1 MKYNSMKINRIIIS
15 IALLFGLVSCDMHET
30 DYELALIYLGRTQG
44 CNLFDE
50 GDVNIVADRHGNV
63 YNTGADQVE
72 FAFVKDLVYR
82 LRMINK
88 IPEDGWTDTI
98 QHINIQD
105 GYVGRLLK
113 ADGSYKYCRFFVYT
127 EDFDANAD
135 KYLLVKYHSS
145 FSVN

>member
-1 MKYNSMKINRIIIS
+1 MRHKKLVL
-15 IALLFGLVSCDMHET
+15 ALFLVLGLCACDTYET

-50 GDVNIVADRHGNV
+50 GDVNIVADIHSNV

-88 IPEDGWTDTI
+88 IPETGWTDTI
-98 QHINIQD
+98 EHINIED

-113 ADGSYKYCRFFVYT
+113 DDGT
-127 EDFDANAD
+127 
-135 KYLLVKYHSS
+135 
-145 FSVN
+145 

>member
-1 MKYNSMKINRIIIS
+1 MKNKKLVL
-15 IALLFGLVSCDMHET
+15 ALFLILGLCACDTHET

-88 IPEDGWTDTI
+88 IPKEGWTDTI
-98 QHINIQD
+98 EHINIQD

-113 ADGSYKYCRFFVYT
+113 DDGTYKYCRFFVYT
-127 EDFDANAD
+127 EDYDLNAD
-135 KYLLVKYHSS
+135 KYLLLKYHSD
-145 FSVN
+145 FKGK

>member
-1 MKYNSMKINRIIIS
+1 MKINRVL
-15 IALLFGLVSCDMHET
+15 IALFLLLGLTACENRET
-30 DYELALIYLGRTQG
+30 NYELAILYLGRTEG
-44 CNLFDE
+44 CNLFAE
-50 GDVNIVADRHGNV
+50 GHVNIVADSHCNV

-72 FAFVKDLVYR
+72 FAFVKDFVYR
-82 LRMINK
+82 LNMINK

-135 KYLLVKYHSS
+135 KYLLVKYHGS

>member
-1 MKYNSMKINRIIIS
+1 MKYNSMKINRIIIA

-44 CNLFDE
+44 CNLFEE

-88 IPEDGWTDTI
+88 IPETGWTDTI
-98 QHINIQD
+98 EHINIQD

-113 ADGSYKYCRFFVYT
+113 DDGSYQYCRFFVYT
-127 EDFDANAD
+127 EDYDANAD
-135 KYLLVKYHSS
+135 KYLLMKYHSN
-145 FSVN
+145 FVGK